1 MDIKTHL
8 LINPRNNNG
17 LRMLPN
23 EKDKENLVIDLLKK
37 GHKTREIAKMAHVS
51 NTTIKKIRQKL
62 TTEAKGEQEQQG
74 DQRKK
79 PLSISS
85 QAFNLFQEGKS
96 VVQVTT
102 GLDLTTDQA
111 LKIHSDYL
119 TLQNR
124 QDVVSML
131 IENENKPTEL
141 LELLHYLRES
151 HLSLKDVK
159 EIDDIKKN
167 IKNYKSEMDKLDL
180 DTFHAKELS
189 IIIRKST
196 N

>member
-1 MDIKTHL
+1 
-8 LINPRNNNG
+8 
-17 LRMLPN
+17 
-23 EKDKENLVIDLLKK
+23 
-37 GHKTREIAKMAHVS
+37 MAHVS
-51 NTTIKKIRQKL
+51 NTTVKKIRAKL
-62 TTEAKGEQEQQG
+62 TAQVKEEQEQG
-74 DQRKK
+74 DQKKK

-96 VVQVTT
+96 VVQVTI

-119 TLQNR
+119 ALQNR

-131 IENENKPTEL
+131 IENGNKPTEL

-159 EIDDIKKN
+159 EIVDIKRD
-167 IKNYKSEMDKLDL
+167 IKNYKSEMDRLDL
-180 DTFHAKELS
+180 DNFNANETLKYYHHGNRQNEK
-189 IIIRKST
+189 
-196 N
+196 

>member
-1 MDIKTHL
+1 MT
-8 LINPRNNNG
+8 
-17 LRMLPN
+17 PN
-23 EKDKENLVIDLLKK
+23 EKDKEKLVIDLLKK
-37 GHKTREIAKMAHVS
+37 GYKTREISKMAHVS
-51 NTTIKKIRQKL
+51 NTTVKKNRQKL
-62 TTEAKGEQEQQG
+62 TAEVKEEQEQS
-74 DQRKK
+74 DQNKK
-79 PLSISS
+79 QLSIPS

-102 GLDLTTDQA
+102 GLDLTTEQA

-151 HLSLKDVK
+151 HLILKDVK
-159 EIDDIKKN
+159 EIVDIKKN
-167 IKNYKSEMDKLDL
+167 IKNYNSEMDKLDL

>member
-1 MDIKTHL
+1 MT
-8 LINPRNNNG
+8 
-17 LRMLPN
+17 PN
-23 EKDKENLVIDLLKK
+23 EKDKEKLVIDLLKK
-37 GHKTREIAKMAHVS
+37 GYKTREISKMAHVS
-51 NTTIKKIRQKL
+51 NTTVKKNRQKL
-62 TTEAKGEQEQQG
+62 TAEVKEEQEQS
-74 DQRKK
+74 DQNKK
-79 PLSISS
+79 QLSIPS

-102 GLDLTTDQA
+102 GLDLTTEQA

-180 DTFHAKELS
+180 DTFHAKEFLKYYNQE
-189 IIIRKST
+189 IDKMKYKYYDLKNRNIL
-196 N
+196 

>member
-1 MDIKTHL
+1 MSL
-8 LINPRNNNG
+8 
-17 LRMLPN
+17 N
-23 EKDKENLVIDLLKK
+23 EKEKEELVIDLLKK

-51 NTTIKKIRQKL
+51 NTTVKKNRQKL
-62 TTEAKGEQEQQG
+62 TAEVKEEQQEQQG

-79 PLSISS
+79 PLSVSS

>member
-1 MDIKTHL
+1 
-8 LINPRNNNG
+8 
-17 LRMLPN
+17 MLSN
-23 EKDKENLVIDLLKK
+23 EKDKENLVIDLLNK
-37 GHKTREIAKMAHVS
+37 GHKTREITKLAHVS
-51 NTTIKKIRQKL
+51 NTTVKKIRQQL
-62 TTEAKGEQEQQG
+62 TAKAKEEQEQQG

>member
-1 MDIKTHL
+1 
-8 LINPRNNNG
+8 
-17 LRMLPN
+17 MLPN

-151 HLSLKDVK
+151 HLILKDVK
-159 EIDDIKKN
+159 EIVDIKKN
-167 IKNYKSEMDKLDL
+167 IKNYNSEMDKLDL
-180 DTFHAKELS
+180 DTFHAKEFLKYYNQE
-189 IIIRKST
+189 IDKMKYKYYDLKNRNIL
-196 N
+196 